1 MISAENVDEGPAAS
15 CWLWMEE
22 PPSGS
27 SAFWVDVGLTKWM
40 NCVPRL
46 NDFLVM
52 CVYYQGARTTPA
64 EYGAD

>member
-27 SAFWVDVGLTKWM
+27 SAFWVDVGLTKM
-40 NCVPRL
+40 DELCATVER
-46 NDFLVM
+46 FLGDV
-52 CVYYQGARTTPA
+52 CLLPGSKDNTCRIWR
-64 EYGAD
+64 